1 MQKVTIGV
9 LVGVLLVIIVVAN
22 KYPLSEL
29 IDTEALA
36 VTMAAFGITGVLLFV
51 AVGVVFT
58 AVGLPRQLLAFIGG
72 YTYGVI
78 PGLLLGTLAALG
90 GCLVSFMF
98 SRWLLSAWVAR
109 KFSTLVAM
117 LNRLIEQDTFLK
129 ILVLRI
135 QPLGTNLATNLSAGV
150 SNINIRIFLISSLV
164 GYLPQML
171 VFALM
176 GSGVRVQSS
185 TRLYISALLLLI
197 SLLLAYWLYRRHV
210 AAEQR

>member
-9 LVGVLLVIIVVAN
+9 LIAVLLVIIVVAN

-29 IDTEALA
+29 IDTEALTEA
-36 VTMAAFGITGVLLFV
+36 LAALGITGILLFV

-72 YTYGVI
+72 YTYGVL

-135 QPLGTNLATNLSAGV
+135 QPLGTNLATNLAAGV
-150 SNINIRIFLISSLV
+150 SNINMRVFLISSLV

-185 TRLYISALLLLI
+185 TRLSISAVLLLI

-210 AAEQR
+210 SSEQG